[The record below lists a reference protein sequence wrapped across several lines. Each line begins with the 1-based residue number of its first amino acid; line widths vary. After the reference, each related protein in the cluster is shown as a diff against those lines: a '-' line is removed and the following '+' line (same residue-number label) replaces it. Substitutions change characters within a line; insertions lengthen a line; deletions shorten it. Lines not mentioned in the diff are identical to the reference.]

1 MLHLRPERVLTVNY
15 VMGIVPLP
23 KGFTRLRALELG
35 RNEIIVLSASGLRVC
50 HPVNLTS
57 FETNNNEAF

>member
-1 MLHLRPERVLTVNY
+1 MNY